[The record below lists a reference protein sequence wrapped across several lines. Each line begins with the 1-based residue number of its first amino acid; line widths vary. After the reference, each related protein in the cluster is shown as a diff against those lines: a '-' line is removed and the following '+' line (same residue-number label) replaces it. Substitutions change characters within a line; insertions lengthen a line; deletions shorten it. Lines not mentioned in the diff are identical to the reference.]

1 MKQVIKLKGISK
13 NFQNKKVLSN
23 IDLQINEGEIL
34 TLLGSSGGGKST
46 LTKILTSQLKP
57 DSGEGE
63 ILGQDIK
70 QLNSDIYRHLGII
83 TDNSGLYLNFNAYDN
98 LILFANIFKV
108 DKNRVK
114 ELLEIVG
121 LKDEGKKKVKKFSKG
136 MKQRLALARA
146 FLHEP
151 KILFLDEPTNGL
163 DIASVDTIHRLISD
177 YKAKGNTVF
186 LITHSVEEALELS
199 DNVVVLDNGKLIK
212 VEKTKEAITTAL
224 RNAGGLR

>member
-23 IDLQINEGEIL
+23 VDLQINEGEIL
-34 TLLGSSGGGKST
+34 TLLGPSGGGKST

-70 QLNSDIYRHLGII
+70 QLNSDIYHHLGII

-108 DKNRVK
+108 DKNRVV

-163 DIASVDTIHRLISD
+163 DIASVDTIHRLISG

-224 RNAGGLR
+224 RNAGGLK